1 MDLFAAYFCF
11 INFGITP
18 RQYDA
23 MDVREKLGIIGFI
36 EVYQQAQEDAQKKA
50 ARK

>member
-1 MDLFAAYFCF
+1 MDMFAAYFCF
-11 INFGITP
+11 VNFGMTP
-18 RQYDA
+18 GQFDA
-23 MDVREKLGIIGFI
+23 LPEREKLVIIGFI

>member
-1 MDLFAAYFCF
+1 MDLFSAYFCF

-23 MDVREKLGIIGFI
+23 MDVREKLVIIGFI
-36 EVYQQAQEDAQKKA
+36 EKYQDALEN
-50 ARK
+50 ARKEAKK